1 MNMVVGIISPLFA
14 SEYKGVFMGARI
26 LANRYELLDKIGEGG
41 MAVVFK
47 AKDRLLERSVA
58 VKILR
63 PEFIK
68 DEGFIDSFRR
78 ESQLVAGIVD
88 KNIVTVYDVGQQGN
102 IYYIVMEYIEGE
114 VLSEII
120 KREGKLDA
128 KRTASY
134 GNQIAMALCTAH
146 KNNLIHRDIKPHN
159 IMVTNTGI
167 AKLMDFGIAKRVSN
181 DTMLEEKEAVM
192 GSIHYFSPEQA
203 RGQHVDERS
212 DIYSLGIVM
221 YEMITGKVPF
231 DGENAVEVAVK
242 HMNEEMVPPSSL
254 VNDVP
259 QDLEDIILKATAKNP
274 DDRYNNA
281 EEMITDLNFIKFS
294 RIAEPKE
301 GAPILQANDQAEEE
315 DDSNMKVLA
324 HHTRSERAV
333 QVADDEQSNT
343 GKESKKKS
351 KKGKSDDDQD
361 SKKKPFNLAALL
373 FVVLAIVLSFPVSK
387 VIANKIVGDNK
398 SDDTVSVP
406 HLEDM
411 SYDEAAEYLE
421 KLGLGIE
428 VGQKIQN
435 NDKEEGI
442 VLSYSPSEG
451 TVVKKG
457 QTIKVN
463 ISEKTAA
470 KTVPTLSMLD
480 LSAAKIRIQQN
491 GYEVGS
497 VTESYDATI
506 PKGYVIR
513 SNPGSGVKLEKGGTI
528 DLVVSKGV
536 DPSTLTTFTLNLVG
550 LTEEEAIA
558 AILDKNCKYEIKKNA
573 NHTVEYGYVY
583 MQTPSA
589 SDPIEYED
597 AENQVFIIY
606 VNNYAGGNTGPDI
619 EKELTLTLS
628 MSMAENDPFDVTVI
642 VTLDGQ
648 TPETQ
653 YSRVPIS
660 KTTEDVF
667 SLDIHGYGK
676 GVATVIIDNKMIN
689 YDIDFDNGTVAPTE

>member
-1 MNMVVGIISPLFA
+1 
-14 SEYKGVFMGARI
+14 MGARV

-102 IYYIVMEYIEGE
+102 IYYIVMEYVEGE

-301 GAPILQANDQAEEE
+301 GAPILQASEQAEDE

-343 GKESKKKS
+343 SKESKKKS

-513 SNPGSGVKLEKGGTI
+513 SNPGSGVKLEKGGTV
-528 DLVVSKGV
+528 DLIVSKGV

-558 AILDKNCKYEIKKNA
+558 AILEKNCKYEIKKNA
-573 NHTVEYGYVY
+573 NHTVEYGHVY